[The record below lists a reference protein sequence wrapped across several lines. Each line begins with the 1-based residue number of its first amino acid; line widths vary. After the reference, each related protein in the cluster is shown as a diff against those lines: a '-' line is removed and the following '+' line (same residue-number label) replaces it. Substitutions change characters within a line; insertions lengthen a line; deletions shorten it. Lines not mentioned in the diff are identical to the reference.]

1 MHIPDGY
8 ISGPI
13 AITSG
18 VAAIVVVEVSAWR
31 ASRHLEEQPHMV
43 PLLATTGAFVFAAQM
58 LNFPIGVGVSGH
70 FLGAAAI
77 AALLG
82 PWNAC
87 MVMALVLTIQC
98 LVFND
103 GGLTALGANIVN
115 MGIVAGFGGYVAMRG
130 IRAISFRGRTGYLI
144 AAGIG
149 SWMSV
154 VLASAVCAL
163 ELAVSGTSPLAVV
176 MPAMV
181 GTHAIIGV
189 GEALITTAVLSAV
202 LASRPDIL
210 PSWTGV
216 TRLSGTRAGR
226 RRILLVVVGGM
237 ATALFLAFAI
247 SLFASSAPDGL
258 EKIATAQRF
267 VARPVGGIAWTHSL
281 FTDYAAPGVKNERVS
296 TGLAGVFGTAV
307 IFVVGFGVVK
317 LLVRPGRERET

>member
-18 VAAIVVVEVSAWR
+18 VAAIVAVEVSAWR
-31 ASRHLEEQPHMV
+31 ASRQLEEQPHMV

-58 LNFPIGVGVSGH
+58 LNFPIGGGTSGH

-98 LVFND
+98 FVFND

-115 MGIVAGFGGYVAMRG
+115 MGIVAGFGGYLAMRG
-130 IRAISFRGRTGYLI
+130 IRAISLRGRTGYLI

-154 VLASAVCAL
+154 VLASAACAL

-176 MPAMV
+176 MSAMV

-210 PSWTGV
+210 PSWTGA
-216 TRLSGTRAGR
+216 TSSGARAGR
-226 RRILLVVVGGM
+226 RRVWPVVVGGM
-237 ATALFLAFAI
+237 ATALLLAFVI
-247 SLFASSAPDGL
+247 SPFASSAPDGL
-258 EKIATAQRF
+258 EKIATEQRF
-267 VARPVGGIAWTHSL
+267 VERPVGGISWTHSL

-296 TGLAGVFGTAV
+296 TGLAGVFGTAA